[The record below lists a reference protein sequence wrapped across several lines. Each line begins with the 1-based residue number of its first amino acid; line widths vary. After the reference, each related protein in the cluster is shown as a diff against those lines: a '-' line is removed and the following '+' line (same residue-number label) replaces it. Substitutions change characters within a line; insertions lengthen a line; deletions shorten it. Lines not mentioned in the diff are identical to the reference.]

1 MMLEFGRILFAL
13 TATLALI
20 ALSYVTLRYLAATL

>member
-1 MMLEFGRILFAL
+1 MLEFGRVLFAL

-20 ALSYVTLRYLAATL
+20 ALSYFTLRYLAPVL